1 MKRNLR
7 AFDFL
12 SRFSFGFLFLLIG
25 VFSSSCGKGSEK
37 GADHEVTT
45 LGSVEMTARLE
56 EIPEAFPPNDLYNYA
71 YVLKYHV
78 EQVHRGRVLGDEIFI
93 AHYNPLKPRSGV
105 QDEFSG
111 KVGGTLEKFR
121 AGDIHRMA
129 LEMPLEQYWMGGIV
143 DKYFGQKGIRYWAVW
158 TNLTEK

>member
-1 MKRNLR
+1 MTHNFRVFVLR
-7 AFDFL
+7 A
-12 SRFSFGFLFLLIG
+12 RFGFNFLFFLIG
-25 VFSSSCGKGSEK
+25 VLASSCGKGGDK
-37 GADHEVTT
+37 GADHELTT

-56 EIPEAFPPNDLYNYA
+56 EIPGAFPPNDLYNYA

-78 EQVHRGRVLGDEIFI
+78 ENVHRGKVSGDEIFI

-111 KVGGTLEKFR
+111 KVGGALETFR
-121 AGDIHRMA
+121 AGDVHRLA
-129 LEMPLEQYWMGGIV
+129 LEVPLEQYWMGGIV

-158 TNLTEK
+158 TNLVEE